1 MAVRKIE
8 YTVSADGIEPAVKQF
23 AGVQG
28 DHKATELIFNIDTT
42 LYESLTEQLSDGGKL
57 IYRFDGYDGEG
68 GLCRSDTTDLSKTV
82 TYSIEEWLTRFGG
95 IVKVVLVIS
104 LLKDDLTEMELF
116 SFPALL
122 QLKNLPEG
130 TETDGES
137 YESMSVL
144 AQVAKDSANTA
155 VESAEVAVEARKKT
169 ELARAALENGTVWV
183 FDGGDAEGN
192 VDLDGDGVPDT
203 NTADIKFV
211 IDGEMSDSSEN
222 AVMNKIIKAY
232 VDKLVSNTVKSLIKQ
247 AKLDAHPVGSYY
259 WSSKPDSPANLFG
272 GTWERVQGKFILAAG
287 TYTDK
292 NGEERTYT
300 VGDNDLGEYSH
311 KLTESEM
318 PSHRHG
324 LEYSTDGQTW
334 KSTIDNMFGRDG
346 EFAGENYLGVSN
358 SVGGFDKWSARIGEK
373 GNSQPHNNMPP
384 YEVAYCWKRTA

>member
-8 YTVSADGIEPAVKQF
+8 YRVKADGIEPAVKQF

-68 GLCRSDTTDLSKTV
+68 GICRSDTRDLTKTV
-82 TYSIEEWLTRFGG
+82 TYPLEEWLTRFGG

-130 TETDGES
+130 SETDGES

-155 VESAEVAVEARKKT
+155 VESAEVAVEAKKKT

-192 VDLDGDGVPDT
+192 VDV
-203 NTADIKFV
+203 KFV
-211 IDGEMSDSSEN
+211 VDGEMSDSSEN
-222 AVMNKIIKAY
+222 TVMNKVVKKY
-232 VDKLVSNTVKSLIKQ
+232 VDNLMRQ
-247 AKLDAHPVGSYY
+247 AKLDAHPVGCYY
-259 WSSKPDSPANLFG
+259 WSSEMTKPAELFG
-272 GTWERVQGKFILAAG
+272 GEWEQVQGKFILAAG

-292 NGEERTYT
+292 NGEERTFE
-300 VGDNDLGEYSH
+300 VGGNDNGEYGH
-311 KLTESEM
+311 ALTVDEM
-318 PSHRHG
+318 PSHTHRLR
-324 LEYSTDGQTW
+324 LEWEDNEGGGIVDAWSDQSHARVDMYGTQT
-334 KSTIDNMFGRDG
+334 KST
-346 EFAGENYLGVSN
+346 
-358 SVGGFDKWSARIGEK
+358 GG
-373 GNSQPHNNMPP
+373 NQPHNNMPP
-384 YEVAYCWKRTA
+384 YEVAYCWKRIA

>member
-8 YTVSADGIEPAVKQF
+8 YRVKTDGIEPSVKQF

-42 LYESLTEQLSDGGKL
+42 LYESLTEQSLDGGKL

-68 GLCRSDTTDLSKTV
+68 GICRSDTRDLTKTV
-82 TYSIEEWLTRFGG
+82 TYPLEEWLTRFGG

-144 AQVAKDSANTA
+144 AQVAKDSASTA
-155 VESAEVAVEARKKT
+155 VSSAEVAVEAQEKT
-169 ELARAALENGTVWV
+169 ELARAALENGTVWI
-183 FDGGDAEGN
+183 FDGGDSQSALN
-192 VDLDGDGVPDT
+192 VD
-203 NTADIKFV
+203 FV
-211 IDGEMSDSSEN
+211 VDSAMSDGSQN
-222 AVMNKIIKAY
+222 AVMNKVIKKY
-232 VDKLVSNTVKSLIKQ
+232 VDELVLKTVESLTKQ

-259 WSSKPDSPANLFG
+259 WSSQPNSPAALFG

-292 NGEERTYT
+292 NGEERTFE
-300 VGDNDLGEYSH
+300 VGGNDNGEYSH
-311 KLTESEM
+311 TLTEEQM
-318 PSHRHG
+318 PRHAHASS
-324 LEYSTDGQTW
+324 YSGQSDSKGTTAI
-334 KSTIDNMFGRDG
+334 KLVDA
-346 EFAGENYLGVSN
+346 AGTVNGYTGVVSQYT
-358 SVGGFDKWSARIGEK
+358 
-373 GNSQPHNNMPP
+373 GNSLPHNNMPP
-384 YEVAYCWKRTA
+384 YEVAYCWKRVA